1 MTDFEKALNVL
12 VKGKVRFVIVG
23 GYAIVAH
30 GVSIVTRDLD
40 ICYERSR
47 SNLELLATALAPFH
61 PTLRG
66 APEGLPFILDAE
78 TLKRGMNFT
87 LLTDFG
93 DLDLLGEM
101 TGVGGYEATITDA
114 NELKLFNLPILIASP
129 DVLLRAKKAAGRKK
143 DQMAI
148 PELEALIE
156 LKNRTPKS

>member
-1 MTDFEKALNVL
+1 MTDFEQALTVL
-12 VKGKVRFVIVG
+12 VNGKVRFVVVG
-23 GYAIVAH
+23 GYAVVAH

-47 SNLELLATALAPFH
+47 SNLDLLAAALAPFH

-66 APEGLPFILDAE
+66 APAGLPFVLDGE

-101 TGVGGYEATITDA
+101 TGVGGYEATISDA
-114 NELKLFNLPILIASP
+114 KEFRLFNLPVLVASQA
-129 DVLLRAKKAAGRKK
+129 VLLRAKRAAGRKK
-143 DQMAI
+143 DQIAI
-148 PELEALIE
+148 EELEALIE
-156 LKNRTPKS
+156 LTKKRKP

>member
-1 MTDFEKALNVL
+1 
-12 VKGKVRFVIVG
+12 
-23 GYAIVAH
+23 
-30 GVSIVTRDLD
+30 
-40 ICYERSR
+40 
-47 SNLELLATALAPFH
+47 
-61 PTLRG
+61 
-66 APEGLPFILDAE
+66 
-78 TLKRGMNFT
+78 MNFT

-93 DLDLLGEM
+93 DLDLIGEM